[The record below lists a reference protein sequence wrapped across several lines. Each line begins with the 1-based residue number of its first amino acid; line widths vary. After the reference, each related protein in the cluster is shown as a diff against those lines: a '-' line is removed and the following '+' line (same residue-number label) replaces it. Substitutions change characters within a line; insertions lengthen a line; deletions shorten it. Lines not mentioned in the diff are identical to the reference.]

1 MALLLISFYSFY
13 KLNQIIM
20 FYYFNF
26 CQLDSLLLQESSDL
40 ANYSDDI
47 SVIDLFFQGGVAGQ
61 IIIIFLFLLSVITI
75 YLFFERYFTIKKALQ
90 KDDYFF
96 NSIKDFLYDGKHS
109 SAIDLCQNTDTPI
122 ARILEKGIVR
132 IDKSLEDISVSINN
146 TGKLELSKLE
156 NNLAILGTISG
167 SAPMIGFLGTVIG
180 MVLAFYEMASSGGQ
194 IDIEMLSRGIY
205 TAMTT
210 TIAGLF
216 VGIMAYISYN
226 YLVSKISKA
235 VFEMESTVIEFLDL
249 IYDQKNN

>member
-1 MALLLISFYSFY
+1 
-13 KLNQIIM
+13 M
-20 FYYFNF
+20 FYYFNSF
-26 CQLDSLLLQESSDL
+26 QLDSLLVQDSSDL
-40 ANYSDDI
+40 ITATENL
-47 SVIDLFFQGGVAGQ
+47 SVLGLFFQGGLAGQ
-61 IIIIFLFLLSVITI
+61 IIIIFLFFLSIITI
-75 YLFFERYFTIKKALQ
+75 YLFLERYFTIKKALR

-96 NSIKDFLYDGKHS
+96 NSIKDFLYDGKYS

-132 IDKSLEDISVSINN
+132 IEKSLEDISASINN
-146 TGKLELSKLE
+146 VGKLELSKLE

-210 TIAGLF
+210 TVAGLM

-226 YLVSKISKA
+226 YLVSKISRA
-235 VFEMESTVIEFLDL
+235 VFEMESVVIEFLDL
-249 IYDQKNN
+249 IYDKKNN

>member
-1 MALLLISFYSFY
+1 
-13 KLNQIIM
+13 M
-20 FYYFNF
+20 FYYFNSF
-26 CQLDSLLLQESSDL
+26 QLDSLLVQDSSDL
-40 ANYSDDI
+40 ITATENL
-47 SVIDLFFQGGVAGQ
+47 SVLGLFFQGGLAGQ
-61 IIIIFLFLLSVITI
+61 IIIIFLFFLSIITI
-75 YLFFERYFTIKKALQ
+75 YLFLERYFTIKKALR

-96 NSIKDFLYDGKHS
+96 NSIKDFLYDGKYS

-132 IDKSLEDISVSINN
+132 IEKSLEDISASINN
-146 TGKLELSKLE
+146 VGKLELSKLE

-210 TIAGLF
+210 TVAGLM

-235 VFEMESTVIEFLDL
+235 VFEIESVVIEFLDL
-249 IYDQKNN
+249 IYDKKNN

>member
-1 MALLLISFYSFY
+1 
-13 KLNQIIM
+13 M
-20 FYYFNF
+20 FYYFNSF
-26 CQLDSLLLQESSDL
+26 QLDSLLVQDSSDL
-40 ANYSDDI
+40 ITATENL
-47 SVIDLFFQGGVAGQ
+47 SVLDLFFQGGLAGQ
-61 IIIIFLFLLSVITI
+61 IIIIFLFFLSIITI
-75 YLFFERYFTIKKALQ
+75 YLFLERYFTIKKALR

-96 NSIKDFLYDGKHS
+96 NSIKDFLYDGKYS

-132 IDKSLEDISVSINN
+132 IEKSLEDVSASINN
-146 TGKLELSKLE
+146 VGKLELSKLE

-210 TIAGLF
+210 TVAGLM

-235 VFEMESTVIEFLDL
+235 VFEMESVVIEFLDL
-249 IYDQKNN
+249 IYDKKNN

>member
-1 MALLLISFYSFY
+1 
-13 KLNQIIM
+13 M

-26 CQLDSLLLQESSDL
+26 FQLDSLLVQDSSDL
-40 ANYSDDI
+40 ITATENL
-47 SVIDLFFQGGVAGQ
+47 SVLDLFFQGGLAGQ
-61 IIIIFLFLLSVITI
+61 IIIIFIFFINNNDLPFL
-75 YLFFERYFTIKKALQ
+75 ERYFTIKKALR

-96 NSIKDFLYDGKHS
+96 NSIKDFLYDGKYS

-132 IDKSLEDISVSINN
+132 IEKSLEDISASINN
-146 TGKLELSKLE
+146 VGKLELSKLE

-210 TIAGLF
+210 TVAGLM

-235 VFEMESTVIEFLDL
+235 VFEMESVVIEFLDL
-249 IYDQKNN
+249 IYDKKNN

>member
-1 MALLLISFYSFY
+1 
-13 KLNQIIM
+13 M

-26 CQLDSLLLQESSDL
+26 FQIDSLQVPVASDL
-40 ANYSDDI
+40 IAATDKL
-47 SVIDLFFQGGVAGQ
+47 SVLDLFFQGGVAGQ
-61 IIIIFLFLLSVITI
+61 IIILFLFLLSIITI
-75 YLFFERYFTIKKALQ
+75 YLFLERYFTIKKALQ

-96 NSIKDFLYDGKHS
+96 NSIKDFLYDGKYS

-122 ARILEKGIVR
+122 ARILEKGIIR
-132 IDKSLEDISVSINN
+132 IEKSLEDISVSINN
-146 TGKLELSKLE
+146 VGKLELSKLE

-210 TIAGLF
+210 TVAGLM

-235 VFEMESTVIEFLDL
+235 VFEMESVVIEFLDL
-249 IYDQKNN
+249 IYDKKDN